1 LFSIY
6 KINVL
11 INNLGVINLSFNQ
24 ILDCFLIFLS
34 CLLIETI
41 SSIIYYIII
50 LFFNLYYIF
59 KVLNKNF
66 LNLTNFNIID
76 LEKNNNKIIKQNI
89 LFSEKRQELLDLISD
104 LTIKDN
110 PYIEKRENKRRLSIS
125 DSSDSD
131 SNK

>member
-1 LFSIY
+1 MFSIY